1 MSKKQLIDIAV
12 RIKHE
17 TEKAYLA
24 ETGEG
29 DLWFAKSLVETFEA
43 AGGTVMTM
51 PYWLAKEKGLI

>member
-1 MSKKQLIDIAV
+1 MKQELIDIAV

-17 TEKAYLA
+17 TDKAYLC

-29 DLWFAKSLVETFEA
+29 DLWFAKSLVEIFEA

-51 PYWLAKEKGLI
+51 PYWLAKERGLI